1 MKTRSNDC
9 GAASGLANLW
19 RRNNCGSRGRSPH
32 RYCIILL
39 TILVA
44 TLARAAT
51 NDLTSALQNG
61 LFEEEANHNLEAAA
75 QAYQA
80 VSAQFDKDR
89 KLAATA
95 IFRLGEVYRKQNKT
109 NEAVAQ
115 YERIVR
121 EFSDQ
126 QTLATLSRQNLGGLG
141 KSSAPTSAGNFSER
155 VNQIIQRAAKPPS
168 LTTTTDDEEKEIQRI
183 KAMIQNSPDLI
194 NSPNSGGGTPLQLA
208 AERGQL
214 IVARYLLDNKADVN
228 RTSNG
233 ETPLTVAAI
242 QGHKAMVELLLS
254 WGADVNAVGG
264 GGSTALHQAAQRG
277 YLAVAE
283 ALLANKADLS
293 ARNSDANGQA
303 MPLHLAAGAGNSAV
317 AGLLIARGADVNA
330 VDRRGQTPLLH
341 AAMAGHSAMVKAL
354 LAAKADPNLQTES
367 GRTALGVAAER
378 GYLEVVKAL
387 IVGKADPNRAAASPP
402 IFGSLKNP
410 IIMELL
416 LNSGAKPNVTN
427 AAGDTP
433 LIAAIYEGSELGA
446 KLLLERGADVNAK
459 NARRM
464 TPLQMAIWAEK
475 ISIVSMLLTN
485 GADVNAEGPAG
496 RNAMLMVKEAMGGF
510 RPYNPGEYGGNGRAP
525 DRAIAERMAA
535 LLREHGAVE
544 ELPFF
549 DRIEVRRSA
558 TSFSSSAFR
567 LGTNGWN
574 EFSLLEALAQ
584 HYGFITTT
592 RNATWERDQT
602 VMASSFWGMTTK
614 CQFPDFAQLTIRRA
628 GESRFDRKDIVVD
641 ALALLESGTDVKL
654 QPGDIIDIPELD
666 HPINESWN
674 GIADLPLSNLLH
686 YVSRAVTISVK
697 GSNTVMQLAPSFYR
711 TGFGTSPA
719 RRFSRGSFMVKSV
732 LVESRLLRASSDVT
746 RVKVMRTWDGK
757 TREWILDCS
766 AGNDPDL
773 WLRDGDVIEVPDKP

>member
-1 MKTRSNDC
+1 MKTVPARRAFWILHSAFFILHF
-9 GAASGLANLW
+9 AAS
-19 RRNNCGSRGRSPH
+19 
-32 RYCIILL
+32 
-39 TILVA
+39 
-44 TLARAAT
+44 AAT

-378 GYLEVVKAL
+378 GHLEVVKAL
-387 IVGKADPNRAAASPP
+387 IVGKADPNQPSTWPP
-402 IFGSLKNP
+402 ILNSINNP
-410 IIMELL
+410 LIMEFL
-416 LNSGAKPNVTN
+416 LNSGAKPNVTS
-427 AAGDTP
+427 ATGGTP
-433 LIAAIYEGSELGA
+433 LTGAIYRGDERGA

-464 TPLQMAIWAEK
+464 TPLQMAIWVEK
-475 ISIVSMLLTN
+475 IPIVSMLLTN

-628 GESRFDRKDIVVD
+628 GESRFDRKDIAVD
-641 ALALLESGTDVKL
+641 ALALLESGNCAADVRL

-666 HPINESWN
+666 HPINEGWN
-674 GIADLPLSNLLH
+674 GIADVPLSNLLH
-686 YVSRAVTISVK
+686 CVSRAVTISVK
-697 GSNTVMQLAPSFYR
+697 GSNSVMRLAPSFYR
-711 TGFGTSPA
+711 SGFSANPA
-719 RRFSRGSFMVKSV
+719 SRRFSRGSFMLKSV

-746 RVKVMRTWDGK
+746 RVKVTRKLEGK